1 MSVIKLASGKFLI
14 IDTVP
19 LEEEHKAALD
29 ALTENGALIEA
40 VVATHPFHTLAFPAF
55 YKAYPNAPVRSIE

>member
-1 MSVIKLASGKFLI
+1 MSLIKLASGKFLV

-19 LEEEHKAALD
+19 LEDDQKAALD
-29 ALTENGALIEA
+29 QLTDNGALIEA

-55 YKAYPNAPVRSIE
+55 YKAYPNVPVR